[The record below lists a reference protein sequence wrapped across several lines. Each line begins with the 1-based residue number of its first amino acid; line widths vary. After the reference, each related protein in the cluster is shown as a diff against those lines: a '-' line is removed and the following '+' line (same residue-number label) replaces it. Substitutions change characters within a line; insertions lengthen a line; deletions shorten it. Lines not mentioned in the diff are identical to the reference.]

1 MTSAIKIENLTK
13 YYGKFKA
20 LSSLNLEVDT
30 NTIYAF
36 IGPNGAGKT
45 TTIRTL
51 LGMLNP
57 NEGTVSVLGK
67 QPTQKNISMF
77 NNIGYLPGELSMYD
91 KLTGNELL
99 KFFGNLKKITDWNYV
114 NELIERLNCE
124 PTKKIKTLS
133 KGNKQKFGL
142 VLAFM
147 HKPELLI
154 LDEPTSGL
162 DPFLQQTTIELVQES
177 KNNGATVFLS
187 SHIFSEID
195 KIAETV
201 GFIKEGEL
209 IVEEELE
216 ILKSNAVKTI
226 EIEFKEPP
234 PTALF
239 DTIENV
245 QKIASETNTIKLNV
259 TGSLDSV
266 IKEIS
271 KFEVLNIISEE
282 PSLEDLFMNY
292 YESK

>member
-1 MTSAIKIENLTK
+1 MASAIKIENLTK

-20 LSSLNLEVDT
+20 LSSLNLEVNT

-57 NEGTVSVLGK
+57 TEGTVSVLGQ
-67 QPTQKNISMF
+67 QPTQKNIGMF
-77 NNIGYLPGELSMYD
+77 NKIGYLPGELSMYD

-114 NELIERLNCE
+114 NELVERLNCE

-195 KIAETV
+195 KVAETV

-216 ILKSNAVKTI
+216 VLKSNAIKTI
-226 EIEFKEPP
+226 EIEFKSAP
-234 PTALF
+234 PTTLF
-239 DTIENV
+239 DTMGNV
-245 QKIASETNTIKLNV
+245 QKIDSENSSIKLNV

-271 KFEVLNIISEE
+271 KYEVLNIISEE

-292 YESK
+292 YERK

>member
-30 NTIYAF
+30 NSIYAF

-57 NEGTVSVLGK
+57 NAGKVSVLGQ
-67 QPTQKNISMF
+67 QPTQKNVGRF

-99 KFFGNLKKITDWNYV
+99 KYFGNLKKITDWNYV
-114 NELIERLNCE
+114 NELVERLNCE

-147 HKPELLI
+147 HKPQLLI

-162 DPFLQQTTIELVQES
+162 DPFLQKTTIELVQES

-216 ILKSNAVKTI
+216 VLKSNAIKTI
-226 EIEFKEPP
+226 EIEFKSTP
-234 PTALF
+234 PTTLF
-239 DTIENV
+239 DNIENV
-245 QKIASETNTIKLNV
+245 QKIGSENNAIKLNV
-259 TGSLDSV
+259 TGSLNSV

>member
-226 EIEFKEPP
+226 EIEFKEAP

>member
-1 MTSAIKIENLTK
+1 MTSAIKIEKLTK

-57 NEGTVSVLGK
+57 TEGTVSILG
-67 QPTQKNISMF
+67 QYPTQKNTGIF
-77 NNIGYLPGELSMYD
+77 NKIGYLPGELSMYD

-99 KFFGNLKKITDWNYV
+99 KFFGNLKKITDWKYV
-114 NELIERLNCE
+114 NELVERLNCE

-177 KNNGATVFLS
+177 KNTGATVFLS

-195 KIAETV
+195 KVAETV

-209 IVEEELE
+209 IVEEGLE
-216 ILKSNAVKTI
+216 VLKSNAVKTI
-226 EIEFKEPP
+226 EIEFKDAPP
-234 PTALF
+234 ATLF
-239 DTIENV
+239 DSMGNV
-245 QKIASETNTIKLNV
+245 QKVESENNSIKLNV

-271 KFEVLNIISEE
+271 NYEVLNIISEE

>member
-30 NTIYAF
+30 NSIYAF

-57 NEGTVSVLGK
+57 NEGKVSVLGQ
-67 QPTQKNISMF
+67 QPTQKNVGRF

-99 KFFGNLKKITDWNYV
+99 KYFGNLKKITDWNYV
-114 NELIERLNCE
+114 NELVERLNCE

-147 HKPELLI
+147 HKPQLLI

-162 DPFLQQTTIELVQES
+162 DPFLQKTTIELVQES

-216 ILKSNAVKTI
+216 VLKSNAIKTI
-226 EIEFKEPP
+226 EIEFKSTP
-234 PTALF
+234 PTTLF
-239 DTIENV
+239 DNIENV
-245 QKIASETNTIKLNV
+245 QKIGSENNAIKLNV
-259 TGSLDSV
+259 TGSLNSV

>member
-57 NEGTVSVLGK
+57 TEGTVSVLGQ
-67 QPTQKNISMF
+67 QPIQKNIGMF
-77 NNIGYLPGELSMYD
+77 NKIGYLPGELSMYD

-99 KFFGNLKKITDWNYV
+99 KFFGNLKKITDWKYV
-114 NELIERLNCE
+114 NELVERLNCE

-216 ILKSNAVKTI
+216 VLKSNAVKTI
-226 EIEFKEPP
+226 EIDFKEAP
-234 PTALF
+234 PTDLF

-245 QKIASETNTIKLNV
+245 QKIASETNSIKLNV

-266 IKEIS
+266 IKKIS

>member
-30 NTIYAF
+30 NSIYAF

-57 NEGTVSVLGK
+57 NEGKVSVLGQ
-67 QPTQKNISMF
+67 QPTQKNVGRF

-91 KLTGNELL
+91 KFTGNELL
-99 KFFGNLKKITDWNYV
+99 KYFGNLKKITDWNYV
-114 NELIERLNCE
+114 NELVERLNCE

-147 HKPELLI
+147 HKPQLLI

-162 DPFLQQTTIELVQES
+162 DPFLQKTTIELVQES

-216 ILKSNAVKTI
+216 VLKSNAIKTI
-226 EIEFKEPP
+226 EIEFKSTP
-234 PTALF
+234 PTTLF
-239 DTIENV
+239 DNIENV
-245 QKIASETNTIKLNV
+245 QKIGSENNAIKLNV
-259 TGSLDSV
+259 TGSLNSV